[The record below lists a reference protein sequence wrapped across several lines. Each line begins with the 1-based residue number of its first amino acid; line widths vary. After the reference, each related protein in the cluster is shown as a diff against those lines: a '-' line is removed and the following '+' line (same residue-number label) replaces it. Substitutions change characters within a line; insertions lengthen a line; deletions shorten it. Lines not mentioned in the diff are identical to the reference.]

1 MKDFK
6 NKEVGIVLEGG
17 GARGAY
23 QIGAWKALR
32 EIGVN
37 IKGVVGASVGA
48 LNGAMI
54 AQGEY
59 DRAYKL
65 WENIKYSQV
74 IDVDDELFE
83 KIRSLNIVQDDLKD
97 VAVGLKKIIKNSGFD
112 ITPMRQMLH
121 EVLEEEK
128 IRQSGI
134 DFGLVTISISDFKSI
149 ETFIEDIPNGLL
161 EDFLLASAYLPVFKT
176 EKLHGKFYM
185 DGGFYNNLPIKMLI
199 DKGYKDIIVIRIHGI
214 GHIPHYEVPEDVSV
228 TYIEPK
234 ESLGGS
240 LDFISDNTRYNLK
253 LGYYDAMNIFQ
264 ELKGN
269 QYYIQS
275 SYNEDDYISKFLTL
289 PKKAVKYFVM
299 RYGNEELNDER
310 NIMENI
316 LPRLAKK
323 VGLSQSWSYEELFIS
338 IYEHVASIMD
348 IDRFQIY
355 DIEDFIQIVKHG
367 TVIQHEGTFID
378 KLLDDRFSKVLI
390 YTCKHW

>member
-1 MKDFK
+1 MKDFV

-32 EIGVN
+32 EIGVT

-48 LNGAMI
+48 LNGAMM
-54 AQGEY
+54 AQDEY
-59 DRAYKL
+59 DQAYKL
-65 WENIKYSQV
+65 WQNIKYSQV
-74 IDVDDELFE
+74 IDVDDQLFE
-83 KIRSLNIVQDDLKD
+83 KIRSLNIVQEDLKD
-97 VAVGLKKIIKNSGFD
+97 VAVGLKKLIKNSGFD
-112 ITPMRQMLH
+112 ITPMRQMLS

-134 DFGLVTISISDFKSI
+134 DFGLVTISLSDFKSI

-176 EKLHGKFYM
+176 EKLHGKYYM

-214 GHIPHYEVPEDVSV
+214 GHIPRYEVPEDVSV

-240 LDFISDNTRYNLK
+240 LDFISDNARYNIK
-253 LGYYDAMNIFQ
+253 LGYHDTMNIFQ

-275 SYNEDDYISKFLTL
+275 TYDEAYYISKFLDL
-289 PKKAVKYFVM
+289 PKKAVKYFTM
-299 RYGNEELNDER
+299 RYGNDELSDER
-310 NIMENI
+310 NIMEYI

-323 VGLSQSWSYEELFIS
+323 VGLPNSWSYEELFIS
-338 IYEHVASIMD
+338 IYEHVASTMGIE
-348 IDRFQIY
+348 RFQIY
-355 DIEDFIQIVKHG
+355 DLENFIQMVKG
-367 TVIQHEGTFID
+367 GSVVQHEETLLD
-378 KLLDDRFSKVLI
+378 RLLDDRFSKVMI